1 VGACPAPASGGAAG
15 RLVVLGTGWGA
26 MSLLRQID
34 TKQYEVVVISPRN
47 HFVFT
52 PLLAG
57 SAVGTLEH
65 RWWGPARA
73 VGATLCDAAG

>member
-1 VGACPAPASGGAAG
+1 VAG
-15 RLVVLGTGWGA
+15 RLVVLGTGWAA
-26 MSLLRQID
+26 MALLRTID
-34 TKQYEVVVISPRN
+34 TARYDVVVISPRN

-65 RWWGPARA
+65 RWYVACCEHAVPLSAVLNWRTRRA
-73 VGATLCDAAG
+73 A